1 MKFND
6 IKNELE
12 NNVYILIK
20 GGIGK
25 QIALSGVINKFF
37 EQYNYNNN
45 LFLIYDHIEIFSNL
59 SIKGY
64 DYFEYNIIRNNNNQ
78 SIIFEPYNE
87 IELLKEKHYLSSIGN
102 YIFNSSLDYN
112 KPNII
117 LSNEELEFLE
127 KFKKQF
133 NKPLLMI
140 QPFGSTC
147 TKYNY
152 DPMKKSL
159 RDYFV
164 KEIIEKYQNDYIIL
178 QLHDSTQ
185 YHFDN
190 TISLSNYSLREL
202 FSIVS
207 ICDKFISCDSMLP
220 HISAAFDKKTFVLW
234 SITDEKIFG
243 HPIHINYRENT
254 LQDYFI
260 PNIKNINKKIP
271 PIINMYSEK
280 VFDHI
285 EEYINN
291 E

>member
-6 IKNELE
+6 IKNKLE

-59 SIKGY
+59 NIKGY
-64 DYFEYNIIRNNNNQ
+64 DYFEYNIIKKDNNQ

-102 YIFNSSLDYN
+102 YLFNSSLEYI
-112 KPNII
+112 KPIII
-117 LSNEELEFLE
+117 LSDEELEFRN
-127 KFKKQF
+127 KFQKQF
-133 NKPLLMI
+133 NKPLLII

-164 KEIIEKYQNDYIIL
+164 KDIIKKYQNNFTIL

-207 ICDKFISCDSMLP
+207 TCDKVISCDSLLH
-220 HISAAFDKKTFVLW
+220 HITAAFDKKSFVLW
-234 SITDEKIFG
+234 SITDENIFG

-254 LQDYFI
+254 LQNYFI
-260 PNIKNINKKIP
+260 PSIENSNKKIP
-271 PIINMYSEK
+271 PTINMYSEE
-280 VFDHI
+280 VFNHI
-285 EEYINN
+285 EEYLN

>member
-1 MKFND
+1 MNFVNITDSND
-6 IKNELE
+6 
-12 NNVYILIK
+12 NNIYVLIR

-25 QIALSGVINKFF
+25 QLLLSGVLNTFF
-37 EQYNYNNN
+37 QNNN
-45 LFLIYDHIEIFSNL
+45 KTFLIYDHLEIFANL
-59 SIKGY
+59 YIKGY
-64 DYFEYNIIRNNNNQ
+64 DYSEYNIINDTNKK
-78 SIIFEPYNE
+78 SFVFEVYDY
-87 IELLKEKHYLSSIGN
+87 IDLLKKQTPISSIAN
-102 YIFNSSLDYN
+102 YIINSSLEYV
-112 KPNII
+112 KPII
-117 LSNEELEFLE
+117 NLSEEELEFGN

-207 ICDKFISCDSMLP
+207 ISDKFISCDSMLP